1 MSHYIDLRSDTVTK
15 PTPGMRAAMAAAEV
29 GDDVFFDDP
38 TVNRLQERVA
48 ELLGKEAALFV
59 PSGTMSNQI
68 CLRAQTQPGDEI
80 ICEAGCHLYN
90 YEAGGPAVLSG
101 LMCRTVQGEH
111 GILDVSQLV
120 GLIRPDNE
128 HQVRTRMVCLENT
141 HNRGGGSIFP
151 LEKIAAISEWARRN
165 GLLMH
170 LDGARLMNAVVAT
183 GVPAK
188 TWASYFDS
196 VSICFS
202 KGLGA
207 PIGSA
212 LAGTKEMV
220 ARARRIRKVLGGG
233 MRQVGVLAAAALY
246 ALDHHV
252 ERLREDHDNAQI
264 LAQAV
269 VDSPGVRLYPPKI
282 ETNILYMVIESPLPS
297 TSSAA
302 TDGNGAGPVLA
313 APGSPAPIVANLLKQ
328 HGVLAIPTSSHAI
341 RMVTHLDVSKTQ
353 VERAAEVIR
362 KVTRQLFGKAA
373 MAVG

>member
-1 MSHYIDLRSDTVTK
+1 MSHFIDLRSDTVTK

-90 YEAGGPAVLSG
+90 YEAGGPAVISG

-111 GILDVSQLV
+111 GILDLSQLV

-151 LEKIAAISEWARRN
+151 LEKIAAISAWAKKN

-183 GVPAK
+183 GIPAK
-188 TWASYFDS
+188 TWASHFDS

-212 LAGTKEMV
+212 LAGTREMV

-252 ERLREDHDNAQI
+252 ERLREDHANAQI

-269 VDSPGVRLYPPKI
+269 QDSPGVKLYPPKI
-282 ETNILYMVIESPLPS
+282 ETNILYMVIKAELADSAISKADESNGVGLVSGSAPS
-297 TSSAA
+297 Q
-302 TDGNGAGPVLA
+302 VLA
-313 APGSPAPIVANLLKQ
+313 SFLKK
-328 HGVLAIPTSSHAI
+328 HGVLVVPTSPDAV
-341 RMVTHLDVSKTQ
+341 RMVTHLDVSKAQ

-362 KVTRQLFGKAA
+362 KVTQQLFGRVATPA
-373 MAVG
+373 S